1 MDLPALC
8 SAFESFSKLDEAN
21 RSAVLCLL
29 REETLPAD
37 LDASAANIADI
48 RDFVSALGALKLI
61 PPADVRDYLTSLEGA
76 IAAMDDDDEDED
88 EDNDEDDGT
97 DFVLDEDEKFK

>member
-29 REETLPAD
+29 REENLPAD

-76 IAAMDDDDEDED
+76 IAAMDDDDDDDDDDDED
-88 EDNDEDDGT
+88 E
-97 DFVLDEDEKFK
+97 DEDEKFK